1 MPWFKVMTRASDDPG
16 PSASTSPIEGDAARL
31 GAGAERR
38 LHPLSWIFVLLRQL
52 KGFALPL
59 VALLVLGRSQDSW
72 QWWGLVAVGLLT
84 LAAMVRY
91 YTYRFRIDADE
102 LVIRSGLLQRNV
114 RHMPLAQIQA
124 VTLHR
129 NLLHRIAGVAEVR
142 LESAAGGDDPEA
154 RMQVL
159 SMADANALERL
170 VERHRGVAAQPDSV
184 AAAVTAVDAMDP
196 VPAEVARVLLRL
208 APLEVIKL
216 GLASNRDTVLLFA
229 AGAVLANFAGGAL
242 MDRFGQW
249 SRQAM
254 AWLDGLGLPM
264 GLWVALA
271 LAALVAVIVAGRVLA
286 IVLALL
292 RNFGFTLEKAGM
304 RLSVERGLLTR
315 VRASVPLPR
324 IQQWTLRQGVVLR
337 FFGRRRLT
345 VETAAQRRDREQET
359 LSDLAPIAPPALLE
373 LLLRECLPDWPDALE
388 FQPLHPR
395 AWRRLCIAP
404 CVLTLLACALLVAV
418 SGLGGLLLLAL
429 LPCWIALAR
438 RQAAA
443 SGYATTD
450 TLLFWRSGWLDQ
462 QLSFARID
470 KLQGLRW
477 VQSPFD
483 RRHGMASLRAD
494 TAGAHPFGHRLHL
507 RYLPEAE
514 ARSVF
519 ECLARRMTGTNGS
532 R

>member
-1 MPWFKVMTRASDDPG
+1 MRWFKVMTRASDDRG
-16 PSASTSPIEGDAARL
+16 PIGPTSPVEGDAARL
-31 GAGAERR
+31 GAGTERR

-59 VALLVLGRSQDSW
+59 VALLVLGRSQDTG
-72 QWWGLVAVGLLT
+72 QWWGLVAVGVLT
-84 LAAMVRY
+84 LAAVARY

-114 RHMPLAQIQA
+114 RHMPLAQIQT

-170 VERHRGVAAQPDSV
+170 VERRRGAAAQADSV
-184 AAAVTAVDAMDP
+184 AAAVTPIDVMGP
-196 VPAEVARVLLRL
+196 LPADTARVLLRL

-216 GLASNRDTVLLFA
+216 GVASNRDTVLLFA
-229 AGAVLANFAGGAL
+229 AAGVLANFAGGAL
-242 MDRFGQW
+242 LDRFGPW
-249 SRQAM
+249 LRQAM
-254 AWLDGLGLPM
+254 AWLEGLGLPM
-264 GLWVALA
+264 ALWVALV
-271 LAALVAVIVAGRVLA
+271 LVALVAVIVTGRVLA

-292 RNFGFTLEKAGM
+292 RNFDFTLEKAGN

-315 VRASVPLPR
+315 VRASAPLPR
-324 IQQWTLRQGVVLR
+324 IQRWTLRQGVVLR
-337 FFGRRRLT
+337 FFDRRRLT
-345 VETAAQRRDREQET
+345 VETAAQRHGRDQET
-359 LSDLAPIAPPALLE
+359 LSELAPIAPPALLE
-373 LLLRECLPDWPDALE
+373 SLLRECLPDWPNALE
-388 FQPLHPR
+388 FHPLHPR
-395 AWRRLCIAP
+395 AWRRICIVP

-418 SGLGGLLLLAL
+418 FGLVGLLLVAL

-443 SGYATTD
+443 SGYAITD

-462 QLSFARID
+462 QLSFARIE

-514 ARSVF
+514 ARRVF
-519 ECLARRMTGTNGS
+519 GGLAERLAGTNASG
-532 R
+532 

>member
-1 MPWFKVMTRASDDPG
+1 MASDDPDT
-16 PSASTSPIEGDAARL
+16 SAAVPPAGGDAARL

-38 LHPLSWIFVLLRQL
+38 LHPLSWIFVLLGQL
-52 KGFALPL
+52 KGFAVPL
-59 VALLVLGRSQDSW
+59 VALLVFGRDQDRW

-84 LAAMVRY
+84 LAAVVRY

-102 LVIRSGLLQRNV
+102 LVIRSGLLQRTV

-129 NLLHRIAGVAEVR
+129 NLLHRIADVAEVR

-170 VERHRGVAAQPDSV
+170 VERHRGTPAQAGAV
-184 AAAVTAVDAMDP
+184 AAASTEAVA
-196 VPAEVARVLLRL
+196 PAATDMPRVLLRL
-208 APLEVIKL
+208 SPLEVIKL
-216 GLASNRDTVLLFA
+216 GLASNRGTVLLLA
-229 AGAVLANFAGGAL
+229 GGAVLANVAGGSL
-242 MDRFGQW
+242 PDRFGHW
-249 SRQAM
+249 LRQAM
-254 AWLDGLGLPM
+254 TWLESPDLSIL
-264 GLWVALA
+264 LWVVLA
-271 LAALVAVIVAGRVLA
+271 VAALLAVVVAERVLA
-286 IVLALL
+286 VGLALL
-292 RNFGFTLEKAGM
+292 RNFDFTLEKAGI

-315 VRASVPLPR
+315 VRASAPLPR
-324 IQQWTLRQGVVLR
+324 IQHWTLRQGVVLR
-337 FFGRRRLT
+337 WFDRRGLS
-345 VETAAQRRDREQET
+345 VETAAQQRERDQQT

-373 LLLRECLPDWPDALE
+373 SLLRECLPDWPEALE
-388 FQPLHPR
+388 FHPLHPR
-395 AWRRLCIAP
+395 AWRRICIAP

-443 SGYATTD
+443 SGYASTD
-450 TLLFWRSGWLDQ
+450 TLLFWRSGWLDRRV
-462 QLSFARID
+462 SFARID

-494 TAGAHPFGHRLHL
+494 TAGAQPLGHRLHL
-507 RYLPEAE
+507 VYLPEAE
-514 ARSVF
+514 ARRVF
-519 ECLARRMTGTNGS
+519 GRLSARLAGTDWTC
-532 R
+532 